1 MMEMMDDVLGFVF
14 SDKQFEYMLDDNF
27 FWSQMTSKLVQ
38 TAVVG
43 YGEGL

>member
-27 FWSQMTSKLVQ
+27 FGPKWRANLSKL
-38 TAVVG
+38 
-43 YGEGL
+43 L